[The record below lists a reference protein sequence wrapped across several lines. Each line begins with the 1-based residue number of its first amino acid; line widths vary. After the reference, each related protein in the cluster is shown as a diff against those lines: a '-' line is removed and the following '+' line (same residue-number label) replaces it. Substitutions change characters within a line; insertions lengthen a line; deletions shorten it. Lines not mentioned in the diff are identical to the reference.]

1 MEEPMGTQSEM
12 GGGLVFGSEDELMAE
27 LAALSAEHAPRRFSL
42 CAVAPA
48 RDDAAVVCW
57 GLAFDDEVVAYLP
70 AEGGPSGRSCVLR
83 LTSPGRLRRVFPRA
97 ADMRL
102 VWIDP

>member
-1 MEEPMGTQSEM
+1 V
-12 GGGLVFGSEDELMAE
+12 GGPPFGSEDELVAE
-27 LAALSAEHAPRRFSL
+27 LAAMSAENAPRRFTL
-42 CAVAPA
+42 CVVAPD

-57 GLAFDDEVVAYLP
+57 GMAFDDEVVAYLP
-70 AEGGPSGRSCVLR
+70 ADDPSGGSCVLR
-83 LTSPGRLRRVFPRA
+83 LTSPGRVRRVFPRA

>member
-1 MEEPMGTQSEM
+1 MGAQSGM
-12 GGGLVFGSEDELMAE
+12 GGGPVFGSEEELMAE
-27 LAALSAEHAPRRFSL
+27 LAALSAEHAPRRFTW
-42 CAVAPA
+42 CAVAPG

-57 GLAFDDEVVAYLP
+57 GLAFDDEVVAYMP
-70 AEGGPSGRSCVLR
+70 PVDERSGRSCVLR
-83 LTSPGRLRRVFPRA
+83 LMSPGRVRRVFPPA

>member
-1 MEEPMGTQSEM
+1 MGAQGDADGPLWE
-12 GGGLVFGSEDELMAE
+12 SEDELVAE
-27 LAALSAEHAPRRFSL
+27 LAALSAEYAPRRFTL
-42 CAVAPA
+42 CAVAPD

-57 GLAFDDEVVAYLP
+57 GMAFDDEVIAYLP
-70 AEGGPSGRSCVLR
+70 ADEPSGHSSLMR
-83 LTSPGRLRRVFPRA
+83 LTSPGRVRRVFPRA

>member
-1 MEEPMGTQSEM
+1 MDAH
-12 GGGLVFGSEDELMAE
+12 GGAGSGAIFGSEEELMAE
-27 LAALSAEHAPRRFSL
+27 LAALSGEHAPRRFTL
-42 CAVAPA
+42 CSVAPHQE
-48 RDDAAVVCW
+48 DAAVVCW

-70 AEGGPSGRSCVLR
+70 ADEDSGHACLLR
-83 LTSPGRLRRVFPRA
+83 LASPGRLRRVFPRA